1 MKLMCHGM
9 EALALAAVRINN
21 AKMGARRVEWL
32 FYIVGFCVVEK
43 RRSASAFS
51 LDSCVL

>member
-9 EALALAAVRINN
+9 EALALAAVRIN
-21 AKMGARRVEWL
+21 AKMGARWRVEWL
-32 FYIVGFCVVEK
+32 FSLLACVVEK
-43 RRSASAFS
+43 RRSATNAFS